1 MSCLTKMVAKR
12 AIFDLVPDKLRILQ
26 KETVLGAHEKKKNR
40 KSNYKKVEL
49 IRIAVKSYY
58 KRRTKLEL
66 RSRTAFATTAAS
78 ANNTTTAD
86 STTTTTTSDLLLV
99 AWCFHMFKD
108 LIISKLNMVLRGSFD
123 DFD

>member
-40 KSNYKKVEL
+40 KSNYKKVEM

-58 KRRTKLEL
+58 NKRRTKLDL
-66 RSRTAFATTAAS
+66 RSRTTFATTAAS
-78 ANNTTTAD
+78 ANNTTAAA
-86 STTTTTTSDLLLV
+86 STTVVEQLQLLHLTCCLLLG
-99 AWCFHMFKD
+99 ACHMF
-108 LIISKLNMVLRGSFD
+108 
-123 DFD
+123 

>member
-40 KSNYKKVEL
+40 KVLRGAKSNYKKVEM

-58 KRRTKLEL
+58 NKRRMKLDL
-66 RSRTAFATTAAS
+66 RSRTTFATTAAS
-78 ANNTTTAD
+78 ANNTTAAA
-86 STTTTTTSDLLLV
+86 STTTSTSSELLLV
-99 AWCFHMFKD
+99 AWCLSH
-108 LIISKLNMVLRGSFD
+108 VLKI
-123 DFD
+123 

>member
-40 KSNYKKVEL
+40 KSNYKKVEM

-58 KRRTKLEL
+58 NKRRTKLDL
-66 RSRTAFATTAAS
+66 RSRTTFATTAAS
-78 ANNTTTAD
+78 ANNTTAAA
-86 STTTTTTSDLLLV
+86 STTTSTSSELLLV
-99 AWCFHMFKD
+99 AWCLSH
-108 LIISKLNMVLRGSFD
+108 VLKI
-123 DFD
+123 